1 MNKQNI
7 VSDNYAGMTLRDE
20 VKKRSRKSGIS
31 NFSGET
37 FIDERNEGMNIQIK
51 LENKSDVDKRIA
63 LFAGD
68 LESVEEI
75 ASVVGIT
82 VDAIAKEGAVISE
95 SETPKVI
102 CTAKNLAYLQR
113 FIKRN
118 PTRISKLQLTTDD
131 QGQFNNEITVSKV
144 SPAQK
149 LGTQAFV
156 PMTYKNPG
164 DQSEKMVVIDFK
176 HLQLDDQTVLDV
188 VIAAGRTLYL
198 SFFFG
203 ASNNAAYTLDAQ
215 ARELIGD

>member
-51 LENKSDVDKRIA
+51 LENKSNVDKRIA

-118 PTRISKLQLTTDD
+118 PTRISKLQLTTD
-131 QGQFNNEITVSKV
+131 E
-144 SPAQK
+144 K